1 MLKTYTNH
9 DNEWQDVL
17 QIEGIKCLVVFNY
30 NIKGDKIFALG
41 IQVSRWKDLK
51 KRIHGKTSI
60 WDEALHILTSRP
72 RIRKDG
78 FIKIAWAKMQNGLNV
93 QHFSQK
99 MMYLLCLILKM
110 HSEKSKDLRLR
121 RQLGSFYHLEC
132 QALSYFY
139 RQAMNSASALVA

>member
-1 MLKTYTNH
+1 
-9 DNEWQDVL
+9 
-17 QIEGIKCLVVFNY
+17 
-30 NIKGDKIFALG
+30 
-41 IQVSRWKDLK
+41 
-51 KRIHGKTSI
+51 
-60 WDEALHILTSRP
+60 
-72 RIRKDG
+72 
-78 FIKIAWAKMQNGLNV
+78 MQNGLNV